1 MDRTLLDSD
10 IRHQTADVG
19 HRSSYSLKSVV
30 SGLLSVVRYRFLLF
44 AGIFPYILG
53 SVIAYQVRG
62 DFHFLFFSIG
72 FVGIALTLVGVEILN
87 EHFDHEK
94 GGDRAFMESKPEVPK
109 HYLKIGLIVFLLAF
123 FIALYLT
130 AARGW
135 PIIIFAISGAL
146 AAIFYVAP
154 PIQWSYRGL
163 GEFMIFLSYGPL
175 MTLGSYYLQAQRL
188 DYAPLL
194 ASLVPG
200 FLVLGLALI
209 NEIPDYYGDRL
220 VGKKNLVVR
229 MGRKKTVRVYGIVT
243 SLCFVMVILG
253 VFFMNFPPFSLLI
266 LLAVPLLYRSF
277 STAREYYDSPKS
289 FLPAIRGTILLYLVV
304 LSLMTMSYLVDRWI

>member
-1 MDRTLLDSD
+1 MDRTLLDIKPSS
-10 IRHQTADVG
+10 VPG
-19 HRSSYSLKSVV
+19 LRSTGVFSSVL
-30 SGLLSVVRYRFLLF
+30 SSLLSVVRYRFLLF

-62 DFHFLFFSIG
+62 EFSFLYFSIG
-72 FVGIALTLVGVEILN
+72 FVGISLTLVGVEVLN
-87 EHFDHEK
+87 EHFDYKK
-94 GGDRAFMESKPEVPK
+94 GGDRAFMVSKPEVPK
-109 HYLKIGLIVFLLAF
+109 HYLKIGVATFALAF

-135 PIIIFAISGAL
+135 PIILFAFSGAL

-175 MTLGSYYLQAQRL
+175 MTVGSYYLQAQRV

-200 FLVLGLALI
+200 FLVLGLALV

-229 MGRKKTVRVYGIVT
+229 MGKKRTAMLYGVIT
-243 SLCFVMVILG
+243 SLSFVMVILG
-253 VFFMNFPPFSLLI
+253 VSLKKFPPLSLLI
-266 LLAVPLLYRSF
+266 LLTLPLLYRSF
-277 STAREYYDSPKS
+277 STAREHYDSPKS
-289 FLPAIRGTILLYLVV
+289 FLPAIRGTILLYLAV
-304 LSLMTMSYLVDRWI
+304 LSLMTVSYLADRWI

>member
-10 IRHQTADVG
+10 IRHQTSDKGQQAFY
-19 HRSSYSLKSVV
+19 RPRSVV
-30 SGLLSVVRYRFLLF
+30 YNLLSVVRYRFLLF

-62 DFHFLFFSIG
+62 DLNFLYFSIG
-72 FVGIALTLVGVEILN
+72 FVGISLTLVGVEILN

-135 PIIIFAISGAL
+135 PIILFAFSGAL

-229 MGRKKTVRVYGIVT
+229 MGRKRTVRLYGIIT
-243 SLCFVMVILG
+243 SLCFVVVILG
-253 VFFMNFPPFSLLI
+253 FFFNNFPPLSLLI
-266 LLAVPLLYRSF
+266 LLTAPLLYRSF
-277 STAREYYDSPKS
+277 STAREHYDSPNS

-304 LSLMTMSYLVDRWI
+304 LSLMTVSYLTDRWI

>member
-1 MDRTLLDSD
+1 MDRTLLDPDLRPQTSD
-10 IRHQTADVG
+10 LRLK
-19 HRSSYSLKSVV
+19 SFCSLRSVV
-30 SGLLSVVRYRFLLF
+30 SGLLSVIRYRFLLF

-53 SVIAYQVRG
+53 SVIAYQARG
-62 DFHFLFFSIG
+62 DFSFLYFSIG
-72 FVGIALTLVGVEILN
+72 FVGIALTLVGVEVLN

-109 HYLKIGLIVFLLAF
+109 HYLKIGAIFFLLAF

-146 AAIFYVAP
+146 AAIFYVAS

-175 MTLGSYYLQAQRL
+175 MTVGSYYLQAQRL

-200 FLVLGLALI
+200 FLVLGLALV

-229 MGRKKTVRVYGIVT
+229 MGRKRTVTVYGIIT
-243 SLCFVMVILG
+243 SLSFVVVILG
-253 VFFMNFPPFSLLI
+253 FYFKEFPAFSLLI

-277 STAREYYDSPKS
+277 STAREHYDSPKS

-304 LSLMTMSYLVDRWI
+304 LSLMTVSYVADRWI